1 MQKDNKIKSNNSV
14 TLTESEIRS
23 LLEKNPKW
31 EPDKNSTAEVFE
43 IFNAVKRE
51 LRAKISKLEDQFF
64 SEQDDEKLQNNYTS
78 NEDSYSNFDDEY

>member
-14 TLTESEIRS
+14 TLSESEIRS

-31 EPDKNSTAEVFE
+31 EPDQNSTDEVFE

-78 NEDSYSNFDDEY
+78 TEDSYSNFDDEY